1 MNKKVTKKEEVDL
14 IFVKIIHNIGS
25 LPTIYIGMDCRTIT
39 MLFTYWST
47 IFTRFIGLL
56 YRLTQALFTY

>member
-1 MNKKVTKKEEVDL
+1 VDL